1 MLGPLGMVSDDWVW
15 VEAEFLDLWYK
26 SWRLRLAATMQALRR
41 SLVRLARMRGEP
53 AKRAR

>member
-1 MLGPLGMVSDDWVW
+1 MIGSGSRQSFWICGTR
-15 VEAEFLDLWYK
+15 

-41 SLVRLARMRGEP
+41 SLVRLARMSGEP